1 MDITY
6 SDMSRKEW
14 LLRRHPNITGWLI
27 VAFRYV
33 VYHRIRAWYREQR
46 ILERYKNE
54 QRASRAI
61 DPFAEAMLLTEA
73 EDIMVAAIG
82 ARRYAL
88 LRAYRYDGV
97 PVKDLAER
105 TGIPEAEW
113 RDTWNAVGQ
122 PAQTWEVINTQETA
136 SLLQEHGYD
145 GIVAREGDT
154 RTYAV
159 FDPGQVKSAVAN
171 RGTFNRENPDIRFSV
186 DEETDQ
192 EYNALEKSEGVI
204 LGDQDETY
212 TEGNTPVQFTYAIVP
227 AEALVVSND
236 EYGSVNPAYPAELQ
250 PRDRS
255 RTASQVQIQEMSRN
269 LNPRLLADS
278 PTAQNGALSFE
289 GTAR

>member
-1 MDITY
+1 MSEHKYTLWFDQTYSDTYLTVRRAGRILLAHLCPALFGDLDELLDNTY

-97 PVKDLAER
+97 PVKELAEQTGKSVHAMEVSLWRWQR
-105 TGIPEAEW
+105 TCRKVLKSHGKF
-113 RDTWNAVGQ
+113 VMF
-122 PAQTWEVINTQETA
+122 
-136 SLLQEHGYD
+136 LLWVNVNLG
-145 GIVAREGDT
+145 
-154 RTYAV
+154 
-159 FDPGQVKSAVAN
+159 F
-171 RGTFNRENPDIRFSV
+171 F
-186 DEETDQ
+186 
-192 EYNALEKSEGVI
+192 LGV
-204 LGDQDETY
+204 
-212 TEGNTPVQFTYAIVP
+212 
-227 AEALVVSND
+227 
-236 EYGSVNPAYPAELQ
+236 
-250 PRDRS
+250 
-255 RTASQVQIQEMSRN
+255 
-269 LNPRLLADS
+269 
-278 PTAQNGALSFE
+278 
-289 GTAR
+289 